1 MHFNVDQP
9 SIVWTKEIHGI
20 LLVSVVISWT
30 RPCSFFFERCNA
42 FRLDGGSSFSLKWN
56 GIWWV
61 YPVDHIFGEITW
73 NRNIFTSIFEDP
85 SMIISSPCW
94 ADVGTGFFFQEY
106 QKLPQ
111 RPSSGISQGFRVS
124 NPMIHAILPFRGDH
138 KPYQISPRRNL
149 WVLTSQIRG

>member
-30 RPCSFFFERCNA
+30 RPCSFFFERCDA

-94 ADVGTGFFFQEY
+94 ADVGTGFFFKNTKSCLSDQVQGY
-106 QKLPQ
+106 P
-111 RPSSGISQGFRVS
+111 RGFGFRTQWYT
-124 NPMIHAILPFRGDH
+124 PFYHSGVTINHTRFHPEEISGSWLH
-138 KPYQISPRRNL
+138 K
-149 WVLTSQIRG
+149 